1 MKNRSDLSGILGA
14 KGFTL
19 IELLVVVLII
29 GILAA
34 VALPQYQRAVDKSR
48 LVHFI
53 TAVKAAKQAE
63 DVYYLANGSYTTDWD
78 ALDIGFTGT
87 ANGAVFT
94 TTNGMTLKLILA
106 GPSTTAKVYATYTK
120 LPDIGLYQIF
130 SHSGI
135 SSEYDN
141 RLSCQPLST
150 KTASH
155 QLCKSMSSN
164 PAGEACGSGSR
175 CYVIDKF

>member
-1 MKNRSDLSGILGA
+1 MKNKRCLSGRLDA

-53 TAVKAAKQAE
+53 TAVKAVKQAE
-63 DVYYLANGSYTTDWD
+63 EVYYLANGSYTTDWG
-78 ALDIGFTGT
+78 ALDISFTGT
-87 ANGAVFT
+87 ANGATFT
-94 TTNGMTLKLILA
+94 TTHGMTLKLILG

-120 LPDIGLYQIF
+120 LPNIGLYQVF
-130 SHSGI
+130 SHSGF
-135 SSEYDN
+135 SVHDDKLYCE
-141 RLSCQPLST
+141 PLST

-164 PAGEACGSGSR
+164 PSGMACGNGSR
-175 CYVIDKF
+175 CYVVDKF